1 MSWELLKP
9 KASEP
14 NYVPGDVRQ
23 RLKCVIVDPK
33 SVHFSHQKSKLI
45 WQLYSTSTSNSKQN
59 IFSTDGTPEAQ
70 AQGHRLAKRLHPR
83 VQNSLNSAELRKVN
97 QYLYERIG
105 FQQIH
110 DAFNEQFLQNYMDV
124 CMY

>member
-1 MSWELLKP
+1 MVYTMLDLCSAMSLR
-9 KASEP
+9 
-14 NYVPGDVRQ
+14 GFQ
-23 RLKCVIVDPK
+23 
-33 SVHFSHQKSKLI
+33 HTQQKSKLI

-110 DAFNEQFLQNYMDV
+110 DAFNEQFLQNYMDI